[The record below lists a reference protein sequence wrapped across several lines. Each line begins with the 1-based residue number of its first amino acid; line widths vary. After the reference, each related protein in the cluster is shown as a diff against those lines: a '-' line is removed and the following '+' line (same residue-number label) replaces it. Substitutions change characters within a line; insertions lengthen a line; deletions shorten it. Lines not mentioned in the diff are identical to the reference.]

1 MTTYTAPP
9 TQNSLVLN
17 SGDHLNVDAT
27 GQAFDTS
34 IHNGGV
40 ESVLSGGKSYGTT
53 IHNGG
58 LELVFAGG
66 KDIETT
72 VNSGGREFVDGEVD
86 QTHDQ

>member
-9 TQNSLVLN
+9 TQNDLVLH

-40 ESVLSGGKSYGTT
+40 ESVLSGGEFFGTT

-66 KDIETT
+66 RDIETT
-72 VNSGGREFVDGEVD
+72 SQLRRPRICRWRID